1 MKNDRICAECGKT
14 HHLPTYD
21 NICQFC
27 QRGKTENEMTETIG
41 HVTQCLECKK
51 NRSERNL

>member
-1 MKNDRICAECGKT
+1 MNNDKICAECGKT